1 MKKILLLI
9 FLLSFGYVNNTFAEQ
24 LCYLKFFSNP
34 QKARLCEYCKSN
46 CTLNSM
52 MSSIIS
58 DYEDQKAYKMKV
70 EIERRQCIARCEK

>member
-9 FLLSFGYVNNTFAEQ
+9 FLLSFGYVNTTFAEQ
-24 LCYLKFFSNP
+24 SCRLKFFSNP

-52 MSSIIS
+52 MCSMMA
-58 DYEDQKAYKMKV
+58 DYEAQKAC
-70 EIERRQCIARCEK
+70 EIKAEIKRRQCIAQCET